1 MEIENAVWAILGAF
15 FLGVLIAL
23 GFYDGVSKY
32 HTPFGI
38 NELIKREVVQYNKT
52 SGKLEW
58 VEKDTVKITIDN
70 D

>member
-1 MEIENAVWAILGAF
+1 MKMEEMIGVVTVGFMLGIC
-15 FLGVLIAL
+15 LCLIMVECV
-23 GFYDGVSKY
+23 FKY
-32 HTPFGI
+32 KSPFGI

>member
-1 MEIENAVWAILGAF
+1 MEIENAVWAILGVF
-15 FLGVLIAL
+15 FLGVLVAFFL
-23 GFYDGVSKY
+23 FGNVLRY